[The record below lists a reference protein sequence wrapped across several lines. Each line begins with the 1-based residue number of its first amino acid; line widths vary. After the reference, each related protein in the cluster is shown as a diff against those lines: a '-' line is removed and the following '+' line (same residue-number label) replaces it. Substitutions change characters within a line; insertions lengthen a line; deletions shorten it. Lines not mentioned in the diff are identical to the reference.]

1 MKRTILY
8 LLAVVS
14 LCCGCDKEKNA
25 LREGNKQFEKK
36 AFDKAESAY
45 RNSLA
50 ADSLY
55 KTAEY
60 NLAAASYKQGKSDK
74 LLSAAKY
81 YESYLL
87 SLDHN
92 DTLQTSACTYDMAN
106 TYFQIS
112 QSDSIKASEQSK
124 LFLQKAAELYKQSL
138 RLNPQDTNAKYN
150 LALTQHLLK
159 EEEKQKNDQQQQQQ
173 QDQNQQQNQQQ
184 QQQKQQQQ
192 QQKQQQQQQK
202 QQQQQ
207 NNNQNQDK
215 NKQNDNRQM
224 SSGENKDKKQM
235 EKMLEALKN
244 NEKRT
249 LNKIK
254 RKEDASAQK
263 RRIEKDW

>member
-159 EEEKQKNDQQQQQQ
+159 EDEQQKNDQQQQQQ

-192 QQKQQQQQQK
+192 QS
-202 QQQQQ
+202 
-207 NNNQNQDK
+207 NNQNQDR

>member
-159 EEEKQKNDQQQQQQ
+159 EDEQQKNDQQQQQQ

-192 QQKQQQQQQK
+192 QS
-202 QQQQQ
+202 
-207 NNNQNQDK
+207 NNQNQDK
-215 NKQNDNRQM
+215 NKQDDNRQM

>member
-159 EEEKQKNDQQQQQQ
+159 EEEQQKNDQQQQQQ
-173 QDQNQQQNQQQ
+173 QDQNQQQN
-184 QQQKQQQQ
+184 
-192 QQKQQQQQQK
+192 QQQQQQK

>member
-60 NLAAASYKQGKSDK
+60 NLAAAFYKQGKSDK

-192 QQKQQQQQQK
+192 QS
-202 QQQQQ
+202 
-207 NNNQNQDK
+207 NNQNQDK

>member
-159 EEEKQKNDQQQQQQ
+159 EEEQQKNDRQQQQQ

-192 QQKQQQQQQK
+192 QS
-202 QQQQQ
+202 
-207 NNNQNQDK
+207 NNQNQDK
-215 NKQNDNRQM
+215 NKQDDNRQM

>member
-192 QQKQQQQQQK
+192 QS
-202 QQQQQ
+202 
-207 NNNQNQDK
+207 NNQNQDK

-254 RKEDASAQK
+254 RKDDASAQK

>member
-159 EEEKQKNDQQQQQQ
+159 EDEQQKNDQQQ
-173 QDQNQQQNQQQ
+173 QDQNQQQN
-184 QQQKQQQQ
+184 
-192 QQKQQQQQQK
+192 QQQQQQK

>member
-159 EEEKQKNDQQQQQQ
+159 EDEQQKNDQQQQQQ

-184 QQQKQQQQ
+184 QQQKQQ
-192 QQKQQQQQQK
+192 KQQS
-202 QQQQQ
+202 
-207 NNNQNQDK
+207 NNQNQDK
-215 NKQNDNRQM
+215 NKQDDNRQM

>member
-159 EEEKQKNDQQQQQQ
+159 EDEQQKNNQQQQQQ
-173 QDQNQQQNQQQ
+173 QDQNQQQN
-184 QQQKQQQQ
+184 
-192 QQKQQQQQQK
+192 QQQQQQK

>member
-159 EEEKQKNDQQQQQQ
+159 EEKQKNDQQQQQQ
-173 QDQNQQQNQQQ
+173 QDQNQQQN
-184 QQQKQQQQ
+184 
-192 QQKQQQQQQK
+192 QQQQQQK

>member
-87 SLDHN
+87 SLNHN

-159 EEEKQKNDQQQQQQ
+159 EDEQQKNDQQQQQQ
-173 QDQNQQQNQQQ
+173 QDQNQQQN
-184 QQQKQQQQ
+184 
-192 QQKQQQQQQK
+192 QQQQQQK

>member
-173 QDQNQQQNQQQ
+173 QDQNKQQN
-184 QQQKQQQQ
+184 
-192 QQKQQQQQQK
+192 QQQQQQK

>member
-159 EEEKQKNDQQQQQQ
+159 EEEEEEKQKNDQQQQQQ
-173 QDQNQQQNQQQ
+173 QDQNQQQN
-184 QQQKQQQQ
+184 
-192 QQKQQQQQQK
+192 QQQQQQK

>member
-150 LALTQHLLK
+150 LAMTQHLLK

-173 QDQNQQQNQQQ
+173 QDQNQQQN
-184 QQQKQQQQ
+184 
-192 QQKQQQQQQK
+192 QQQQQQK

>member
-74 LLSAAKY
+74 LLSAAQY

-159 EEEKQKNDQQQQQQ
+159 EEEQQKNDRQQQQQ

-192 QQKQQQQQQK
+192 QS
-202 QQQQQ
+202 
-207 NNNQNQDK
+207 NNQNQDK

>member
-150 LALTQHLLK
+150 LALTQHLLT

-173 QDQNQQQNQQQ
+173 QDQNQQQN
-184 QQQKQQQQ
+184 
-192 QQKQQQQQQK
+192 QQQQQQK

>member
-1 MKRTILY
+1 M
-8 LLAVVS
+8 AVVS

-159 EEEKQKNDQQQQQQ
+159 EDEQQKNDQQQQQQ
-173 QDQNQQQNQQQ
+173 QDQNQQQN
-184 QQQKQQQQ
+184 
-192 QQKQQQQQQK
+192 QQQQQQK

>member
-159 EEEKQKNDQQQQQQ
+159 KEEKQKNDQQQQQQ
-173 QDQNQQQNQQQ
+173 QDQNQQQN
-184 QQQKQQQQ
+184 
-192 QQKQQQQQQK
+192 QQQQQQK

>member
-159 EEEKQKNDQQQQQQ
+159 EDEQQKNDRQQQQQ
-173 QDQNQQQNQQQ
+173 QDQNQQQN
-184 QQQKQQQQ
+184 
-192 QQKQQQQQQK
+192 QQQQQQK

>member
-192 QQKQQQQQQK
+192 Q
-202 QQQQQ
+202 

-235 EKMLEALKN
+235 AKMLEALKN

>member
-159 EEEKQKNDQQQQQQ
+159 EDEQQRNDQQQQQQ

-192 QQKQQQQQQK
+192 QS
-202 QQQQQ
+202 
-207 NNNQNQDK
+207 NNQNQDK

>member
-150 LALTQHLLK
+150 LALTQYLLK

-173 QDQNQQQNQQQ
+173 KDQNQQQN
-184 QQQKQQQQ
+184 
-192 QQKQQQQQQK
+192 QQQQQQK

>member
-173 QDQNQQQNQQQ
+173 QDQNQQQNQQKQ
-184 QQQKQQQQ
+184 KQKQQQQ
-192 QQKQQQQQQK
+192 QS
-202 QQQQQ
+202 
-207 NNNQNQDK
+207 NNQNQDK

>member
-60 NLAAASYKQGKSDK
+60 NLAVASYKQGKSDK

-150 LALTQHLLK
+150 LALTQYLLK

-173 QDQNQQQNQQQ
+173 QDQNQQQN
-184 QQQKQQQQ
+184 
-192 QQKQQQQQQK
+192 QQQQQQK

>member
-159 EEEKQKNDQQQQQQ
+159 EDEQQRNDQQQQQQ
-173 QDQNQQQNQQQ
+173 QDQNQQQN
-184 QQQKQQQQ
+184 
-192 QQKQQQQQQK
+192 QQQQQQK

>member
-159 EEEKQKNDQQQQQQ
+159 EDEQQKNDQQQHQQ
-173 QDQNQQQNQQQ
+173 QDQNQQQN
-184 QQQKQQQQ
+184 
-192 QQKQQQQQQK
+192 QQQQQQK

>member
-159 EEEKQKNDQQQQQQ
+159 EDEQQKNDQQQQQQ

-184 QQQKQQQQ
+184 KQQQQ
-192 QQKQQQQQQK
+192 QS
-202 QQQQQ
+202 
-207 NNNQNQDK
+207 NNQNQDK

>member
-159 EEEKQKNDQQQQQQ
+159 EDEQQKNDQQQQQQ

-192 QQKQQQQQQK
+192 QS
-202 QQQQQ
+202 
-207 NNNQNQDK
+207 NNQNQNK
-215 NKQNDNRQM
+215 NKQDDNRQM

>member
-159 EEEKQKNDQQQQQQ
+159 EDEQQKNDQQQQQQ
-173 QDQNQQQNQQQ
+173 QDQNQQQNKQQ
-184 QQQKQQQQ
+184 QQQK
-192 QQKQQQQQQK
+192 K
-202 QQQQQ
+202 QQQQ
-207 NNNQNQDK
+207 NNSQKQEK
-215 NKQNDNRQM
+215 NKQDDNRQM
-224 SSGENKDKKQM
+224 SSGENKHKKQM

-254 RKEDASAQK
+254 RKKDASAQR

>member
-150 LALTQHLLK
+150 LALTQYLLK

-184 QQQKQQQQ
+184 QQ
-192 QQKQQQQQQK
+192 

>member
-1 MKRTILY
+1 MKRIILY

-159 EEEKQKNDQQQQQQ
+159 EDEQKKNDQQQQQQ
-173 QDQNQQQNQQQ
+173 QDQNQQQN
-184 QQQKQQQQ
+184 
-192 QQKQQQQQQK
+192 QQQQQQK

>member
-159 EEEKQKNDQQQQQQ
+159 EDEQQKNDQQQQQQ
-173 QDQNQQQNQQQ
+173 QDQNQQQN
-184 QQQKQQQQ
+184 
-192 QQKQQQQQQK
+192 QQQQQQK

-235 EKMLEALKN
+235 ERMLEALKN

>member
-92 DTLQTSACTYDMAN
+92 DTLQASACTYDMAN

-150 LALTQHLLK
+150 LALTPHLLK
-159 EEEKQKNDQQQQQQ
+159 EDEQQKNDQQQQQQ
-173 QDQNQQQNQQQ
+173 QDQNQQQN
-184 QQQKQQQQ
+184 
-192 QQKQQQQQQK
+192 QQQQQQK

>member
-14 LCCGCDKEKNA
+14 LCCSCDKEKNA

-92 DTLQTSACTYDMAN
+92 DTLQTSACTYDIAN

-159 EEEKQKNDQQQQQQ
+159 EDEQQKNDQQQQQQ
-173 QDQNQQQNQQQ
+173 QDQNQQQN
-184 QQQKQQQQ
+184 
-192 QQKQQQQQQK
+192 QQQQQQK

>member
-74 LLSAAKY
+74 FLSAAKY

-92 DTLQTSACTYDMAN
+92 DTLQTSACTYDIAN

-159 EEEKQKNDQQQQQQ
+159 EDEQQKNDQQQQQQ

-192 QQKQQQQQQK
+192 QS
-202 QQQQQ
+202 
-207 NNNQNQDK
+207 NNQNQDK

>member
-159 EEEKQKNDQQQQQQ
+159 EDEQQKNDQQQQQQ

-192 QQKQQQQQQK
+192 QS
-202 QQQQQ
+202 
-207 NNNQNQDK
+207 NNQNQDK
-215 NKQNDNRQM
+215 NKQNNNRQM

>member
-159 EEEKQKNDQQQQQQ
+159 EEEQQKNDRQQQQQ

-192 QQKQQQQQQK
+192 QS
-202 QQQQQ
+202 
-207 NNNQNQDK
+207 NNQNQDK

>member
-50 ADSLY
+50 AASLY

-112 QSDSIKASEQSK
+112 QSDSIKAAEQSK

-184 QQQKQQQQ
+184 QQQ
-192 QQKQQQQQQK
+192 

>member
-159 EEEKQKNDQQQQQQ
+159 EEEKQK
-173 QDQNQQQNQQQ
+173 
-184 QQQKQQQQ
+184 
-192 QQKQQQQQQK
+192 
-202 QQQQQ
+202 
-207 NNNQNQDK
+207 
-215 NKQNDNRQM
+215 
-224 SSGENKDKKQM
+224 GEKKDKTALPFSFPYVF
-235 EKMLEALKN
+235 LEHAQQHSGHRHNCACSRDCDSCVRLPSCRMGRSHRVDALD
-244 NEKRT
+244 ES
-249 LNKIK
+249 
-254 RKEDASAQK
+254 DSACISETG
-263 RRIEKDW
+263 RCHVGTDDLPAD